1 MSSLQSQ
8 PYEIDRPTGV
18 CAMSGR
24 TLEPGDDYIAT
35 LTEEGEALTRLDIAL
50 DAWEA
55 GQRPEQM
62 FSYWKATVPEP
73 NTKRKMF
80 VDDAVLMN
88 LLDRLA
94 DAEQPQRIAFRFVLM
109 LILMR
114 KKLLRYDR
122 TDRRELNA
130 AGGESST
137 SDEAQA
143 ATQARAATEE
153 WWVLTPKL
161 DPSKGPLGKWN
172 DQVQFEV
179 LDPRLTDEQVKEVT
193 DQLGEILNAEL

>member
-1 MSSLQSQ
+1 MSSLSSQ

-18 CAMSGR
+18 CAVSGR
-24 TLEPGDDYIAT
+24 TLEPGDEYIAT
-35 LTEEGEALTRLDIAL
+35 LTEDGDDLKRLDIAL

-55 GQRPEQM
+55 GQRPERM
-62 FSYWKATVPEP
+62 FSYWKAVVPEA
-73 NTKRKMF
+73 NAKRKLF

-122 TDRRELNA
+122 TDRREAVNPA
-130 AGGESST
+130 AGEGAEPM
-137 SDEAQA
+137 
-143 ATQARAATEE
+143 TQE

-161 DPSKGPLGKWN
+161 DLSKGPLGKWN
-172 DQVQFEV
+172 EDVRFEV
-179 LDPRLTDEQVKEVT
+179 LDPHLSDEQVREVT
-193 DQLGEILNAEL
+193 DQLGEILHAEL